1 MFCSTKISI
10 MNIILSCLCN
20 SLHLLFPF
28 ARYGIKFFNKN
39 IVWSI
44 QQWQK
49 WPPPLPE
56 STVVCFQVCP
66 LFHASYNSPLGNCV
80 TSRQVTSNQL
90 RPNSFILC
98 ANLSFGPILKVTVSQ
113 ANQLTGINIT
123 NSDFGETETK
133 YHLCLILILQIGP
146 DIAPRIANARP
157 DVPRCIIVNA
167 YWRVAPAYIPSLPL
181 KCSRNQFSRDCYG
194 FLSDPTIISS
204 SFTSRLEEIPR
215 CK

>member
-1 MFCSTKISI
+1 

-20 SLHLLFPF
+20 SFHLLFPF

-44 QQWQK
+44 QNPMAEMASS
-49 WPPPLPE
+49 PPRII
-56 STVVCFQVCP
+56 VCFQVCP

-146 DIAPRIANARP
+146 DIAPRIANASG
-157 DVPRCIIVNA
+157 CIIVNA
-167 YWRVAPAYIPSLPL
+167 YWRRPIFPPL
-181 KCSRNQFSRDCYG
+181 LKLRCSRNQFSRDCYG

>member
-1 MFCSTKISI
+1 

-39 IVWSI
+39 IVGPSRI
-44 QQWQK
+44 QWQK

-157 DVPRCIIVNA
+157 DVPRMYYCKCLLA
-167 YWRVAPAYIPSLPL
+167 RCAGLYSLPPPKML
-181 KCSRNQFSRDCYG
+181 AKPVFQGLLRISLRSDYYIVEFYESVGRD
-194 FLSDPTIISS
+194 SS
-204 SFTSRLEEIPR
+204 V
-215 CK
+215 

>member
-1 MFCSTKISI
+1 MSLFQKLINFEKKQYKLIPLMFRSTKISI

-44 QQWQK
+44 QNPMAEMASS
-49 WPPPLPE
+49 PPRII
-56 STVVCFQVCP
+56 VCFQVCP

-98 ANLSFGPILKVTVSQ
+98 ANLSFGPILKVTVS
-113 ANQLTGINIT
+113 
-123 NSDFGETETK
+123 
-133 YHLCLILILQIGP
+133 
-146 DIAPRIANARP
+146 
-157 DVPRCIIVNA
+157 
-167 YWRVAPAYIPSLPL
+167 
-181 KCSRNQFSRDCYG
+181 
-194 FLSDPTIISS
+194 
-204 SFTSRLEEIPR
+204 
-215 CK
+215 

>member
-1 MFCSTKISI
+1 MASFNIPDSVLRTTFQLWNLIKQFIHSFPFKKLKLIFVSRITNIYNLLSLFQKLINFEKKQYKLIPLMFRSTKISI

-20 SLHLLFPF
+20 SFHLLFPF

-39 IVWSI
+39 IVGPSRI
-44 QQWQK
+44 QWQK

-98 ANLSFGPILKVTVSQ
+98 ANLSFGPILKVTVS
-113 ANQLTGINIT
+113 
-123 NSDFGETETK
+123 
-133 YHLCLILILQIGP
+133 
-146 DIAPRIANARP
+146 
-157 DVPRCIIVNA
+157 
-167 YWRVAPAYIPSLPL
+167 
-181 KCSRNQFSRDCYG
+181 
-194 FLSDPTIISS
+194 
-204 SFTSRLEEIPR
+204 
-215 CK
+215 

>member
-1 MFCSTKISI
+1 

-20 SLHLLFPF
+20 SFHLLFPF

-39 IVWSI
+39 IVGPSRI
-44 QQWQK
+44 QWQK

-146 DIAPRIANARP
+146 DIAPRIANASG
-157 DVPRCIIVNA
+157 CIIVNA
-167 YWRVAPAYIPSLPL
+167 YWRRPIFLPL
-181 KCSRNQFSRDCYG
+181 LKLRCSRNQFSRDCYG